1 MTVCEKGK
9 RTSAEN
15 ESWKTA
21 ENGGWKMTDKSLENG
36 RQSTNSMENCR
47 QFMENGRKHF
57 LCIGKQQTTY
67 AGYAANSAFYG
78 VKLSV

>member
-1 MTVCEKGK
+1 MGK

-36 RQSTNSMENCR
+36 RQSSNSMENCR
-47 QFMENGRKHF
+47 QFMENGRKYFFVHWK
-57 LCIGKQQTTY
+57 I
-67 AGYAANSAFYG
+67 ADN
-78 VKLSV
+78 LSKV

>member
-1 MTVCEKGK
+1 MTENLLKSGFHSNTKQINCLDLSLGK

-21 ENGGWKMTDKSLENG
+21 ENGGWKMTDKPLENG
-36 RQSTNSMENCR
+36 RQSYNSIENCR

-57 LCIGKQQTTY
+57 LCIGK
-67 AGYAANSAFYG
+67 
-78 VKLSV
+78 

>member
-1 MTVCEKGK
+1 MGK

-57 LCIGKQQTTY
+57 LCIGK
-67 AGYAANSAFYG
+67 
-78 VKLSV
+78 